1 MTHQEQLARLQQQMD
16 ALLLKQGMLKGE
28 ILQLQRELANFQRQ
42 TSIEEPAEAPEQT
55 PMQVPTPQSPPPAKP
70 MVPVFE
76 KKPDATFDWEQYVGG
91 NLINKIGIAVLL
103 LGLGLFVKYAIDR
116 GLFPPTVRVIAGYVG
131 GLALVGTAFFL
142 RKKYEAYS
150 AVLFSGGMATLYFTT
165 YIGCTF
171 FQPLVI
177 GLYFAFWLMG
187 FLTAVTI
194 IVAGWYDRQII
205 GLLGLVGAY
214 AVPFL
219 VNTGSENFTL
229 FFSYITFINVGVLAL
244 AARRN
249 WQATTHT
256 ACLLTWLILFI
267 SLLTHHAR
275 LHDSLV
281 TQAFSLLTLVL
292 FYSAILAWHWR
303 RKTPL
308 NLSAYTVLIIQALVF
323 YGVVMSLSGG
333 IFEGASDGMKT
344 LLCAAP
350 HFLAAYAVQQRLEDK
365 RPFVVFAT
373 IGVFFVTLAIPIE
386 FESRIIVLLWMV
398 ETLALFFIGRKFQ
411 IAVFEVL
418 AYLLLFI
425 LGLVLAGHW
434 GNTYY
439 SWELKPFPALWNL
452 ELLTSLLLLAGT
464 ITLLFLHRRF
474 QTSKEI
480 PSLNMVINCLPAA
493 LLYLAFFHEIY
504 HAFDLEAARPSGAFG
519 QKDSVLIF
527 RNLWLFVYTFGA
539 LALAAEVNARRWK
552 SKDLELF
559 IAYIGLLCIALF
571 LATQLTELNHLRRLF
586 LSHGTSAAPWF
597 ILIRY
602 VSYGMLGW
610 LYFHVHQS
618 LQSNESLKSCRP
630 QIPLLLHF
638 LLLLVLSNELATV
651 WLFLLGTPDSHC
663 PTG

>member
-1 MTHQEQLARLQQQMD
+1 
-16 ALLLKQGMLKGE
+16 
-28 ILQLQRELANFQRQ
+28 
-42 TSIEEPAEAPEQT
+42 
-55 PMQVPTPQSPPPAKP
+55 
-70 MVPVFE
+70 
-76 KKPDATFDWEQYVGG
+76 
-91 NLINKIGIAVLL
+91 
-103 LGLGLFVKYAIDR
+103 
-116 GLFPPTVRVIAGYVG
+116 
-131 GLALVGTAFFL
+131 
-142 RKKYEAYS
+142 
-150 AVLFSGGMATLYFTT
+150 
-165 YIGCTF
+165 
-171 FQPLVI
+171 
-177 GLYFAFWLMG
+177 
-187 FLTAVTI
+187 
-194 IVAGWYDRQII
+194 
-205 GLLGLVGAY
+205 
-214 AVPFL
+214 
-219 VNTGSENFTL
+219 
-229 FFSYITFINVGVLAL
+229 
-244 AARRN
+244 
-249 WQATTHT
+249 
-256 ACLLTWLILFI
+256 
-267 SLLTHHAR
+267 
-275 LHDSLV
+275 
-281 TQAFSLLTLVL
+281 
-292 FYSAILAWHWR
+292 
-303 RKTPL
+303 
-308 NLSAYTVLIIQALVF
+308 
-323 YGVVMSLSGG
+323 
-333 IFEGASDGMKT
+333 
-344 LLCAAP
+344 
-350 HFLAAYAVQQRLEDK
+350 
-365 RPFVVFAT
+365 
-373 IGVFFVTLAIPIE
+373 PIE

-651 WLFLLGTPDSHC
+651 WLFLLGTPDSHL
-663 PTG
+663 PYRVGFSILWGLYSFLLIGLGFRKKSQTLRVAGMVLFAVTLVKIFFFDLVNLSILSRTVLFLALGALLLGASYLYQRFKERE